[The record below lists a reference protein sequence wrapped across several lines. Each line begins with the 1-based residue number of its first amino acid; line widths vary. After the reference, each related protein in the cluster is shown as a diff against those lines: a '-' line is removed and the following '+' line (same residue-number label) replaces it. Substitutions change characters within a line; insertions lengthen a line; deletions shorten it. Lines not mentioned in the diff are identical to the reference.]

1 MIRIIGD
8 TTSGLTLEQAKN
20 IGIEFVP
27 QLVIFGEQTFR
38 DDTEI
43 DPVEFVKKL
52 EESSVLPK
60 TAAPPPALY
69 TPIFEDMKA
78 KGDSAIIICPSEGLS
93 GTVRSATTAKADFP
107 ELDIRIID
115 THGIGSNLAVLL
127 SDAVK
132 WRDAGMNI
140 DEIEAAVTEK
150 AERGV
155 LLALV
160 DTLDYLYKG
169 GRIGGAAKL
178 FGNILQVKPIL
189 TLVDGK
195 VTSLEKQH
203 TKKKAVARMIEILQ
217 KNCPD
222 LNAGDFTFSTRPDN
236 PDSAVII
243 ACITKKF
250 GCGDLPI
257 YNAPSCLMVHT
268 GPGVV
273 LFEFFKKQNPL

>member
-8 TTSGLTLEQAKN
+8 TTSGLTLEQAGN
-20 IGIEFVP
+20 LGIEFIP

-43 DPVEFVKKL
+43 NPAEFVKKL
-52 EESSVLPK
+52 EGSSALPK

-69 TPIFEDMKA
+69 DRIFEDMKA
-78 KGDSAIIICPSEGLS
+78 KGDSALIICPSESLS

-150 AERGV
+150 AERGA
-155 LLALV
+155 LFALV

-189 TLVDGK
+189 TLADGK
-195 VTSLEKQH
+195 VATFEKQH
-203 TKKKAVARMIEILQ
+203 TKKKAIARMIDILQ
-217 KNCPD
+217 ENCPD
-222 LNAGDFTFSTRPDN
+222 LEVGDFTFSTRPDN
-236 PDSAVII
+236 PDTAVIT

-250 GCGDLPI
+250 GSVDFPM
-257 YNAPSCLMVHT
+257 YNAPACLMVHT

-273 LFEFFKKQNPL
+273 LFSFFKKQNPL

>member
-8 TTSGLTLEQAKN
+8 TTSGLTLEQAKS

-52 EESSVLPK
+52 EESPALPK

-78 KGDSAIIICPSEGLS
+78 KGDSAVIICPSESLS

-115 THGIGSNLAVLL
+115 TQGIGSNLAVLL

-140 DEIEAAVTEK
+140 DEIEAAVREK

-155 LLALV
+155 LIALV

-189 TLVDGK
+189 TLSEGK
-195 VTSLEKQH
+195 VVPLEKQH
-203 TKKKAVARMIEILQ
+203 TKRKAVARMIDILQ
-217 KNCPD
+217 ENCPD
-222 LNAGDFTFSTRPDN
+222 LKAGDFTFSSRPNN
-236 PDSAVII
+236 PDVAVITSAI
-243 ACITKKF
+243 AKKY
-250 GCGDLPI
+250 GCGDFPI
-257 YNAPSCLMVHT
+257 YNAPTCLLVHT
-268 GPGVV
+268 GPSIL
-273 LFEFFKKQNPL
+273 LFAFFKQQKTL